1 MTNWSVTGRQ
11 YGEFLISVFDE
22 WVRSD
27 VGRTFVQIFDVA
39 LGIWF
44 GQPSTLCVF
53 AETCGNGVILE
64 HNGDLFS
71 CDHFV
76 DSGHKLGNITRT
88 HLADLI
94 ASPRQRTFGLD
105 KRDTLPRICRECAV
119 RFICNGACPKDRIGS
134 GTDGEPPIN
143 VLCEGYRAFFTHIDP
158 PMKIMADLLRQR
170 RSPSEIMALEGR
182 FHGKS

>member
-1 MTNWSVTGRQ
+1 
-11 YGEFLISVFDE
+11 E